1 MAGAIWPLTLPQTPL
16 ISGYSE
22 TMPSTLLRSETE
34 TGPAKVRRRG
44 NAKPVTVQASYILN
58 TEQMELLDTFVYE
71 IIGGGAVCFDWPR
84 PRFKSG
90 DGGYVRARLIPASDG
105 LYSRSVVDSTTDFW
119 NVTLSLEIFPNIPT
133 IN

>member
-22 TMPSTLLRSETE
+22 SMPSNLIRSETD

-58 TEQMELLDTFVYE
+58 TVQMELLDTFVYE
-71 IIGGGAVCFDWPR
+71 TIGGGAVCFDWPR

-90 DGGYVRARLIPASDG
+90 DGRYVRARIVPSSNG
-105 LYSRSVVDSTTDFW
+105 LYDRSVVDSTTDFW
-119 NVTLSLEIFPNIPT
+119 NVTLSLEIFPAVPSVN
-133 IN
+133 